1 MNDHGNRKN
10 DDVADEKWNDALRD
24 LARDYNQPPMIV
36 PREAMW
42 AAIVAGQ
49 RRGRPRILQI
59 SRRFAPLAAAAVIV
73 LAVGIGIGRVT
84 VSRSTGTSTAT
95 NSTRS
100 TSSTNLTNSATPTAV
115 PEAYAIATTQQLLEV
130 QALLTAFDANTR
142 QATGSA
148 TGTKADAK
156 ADAHLASWARDLLS
170 NTRLLLDS
178 PAGADPH
185 RRQLLEDLELVLVQI
200 AALSPDAA
208 ASDRAAIAHTLDDA
222 QVLPRIKAAIPTNQ
236 NQVGL

>member
-1 MNDHGNRKN
+1 MNDHGNREN
-10 DDVADEKWNDALRD
+10 DDVAEEKWTETLRD

-59 SRRFAPLAAAAVIV
+59 ARRFAPLAAAAVIV

-84 VSRSTGTSTAT
+84 VSRSARTPNTTNTAA
-95 NSTRS
+95 NSTS
-100 TSSTNLTNSATPTAV
+100 SATPTAV

-130 QALLTAFDANTR
+130 QALLTAFDANNR

-148 TGTKADAK
+148 AGAKADAK
-156 ADAHLASWARDLLS
+156 ADAHLALWARDLLS

>member
-1 MNDHGNRKN
+1 
-10 DDVADEKWNDALRD
+10 
-24 LARDYNQPPMIV
+24 MIV

-95 NSTRS
+95 NS

>member
-1 MNDHGNRKN
+1 MNDHGN
-10 DDVADEKWNDALRD
+10 DDVNDEKWNEALRD

-42 AAIVAGQ
+42 SAIVAGQ
-49 RRGRPRILQI
+49 GRSRSRMLMF
-59 SRRFAPLAAAAVIV
+59 SRRFAPLAAAAVLV

-84 VSRSTGTSTAT
+84 VPQKPRTAT
-95 NSTRS
+95 
-100 TSSTNLTNSATPTAV
+100 LKPPAV
-115 PEAYAIATTQQLLEV
+115 PEAYAIATTQQLV
-130 QALLTAFDANTR
+130 QAQALLTQFNANAR
-142 QATGSA
+142 GAN
-148 TGTKADAK
+148 D
-156 ADAHLASWARDLLS
+156 DAHLAAWARDLLS

-185 RRQLLEDLELVLVQI
+185 RKLLLEDLELVLVQI

-222 QVLPRIKAAIPTNQ
+222 HVLMRIKADIPTNQ
-236 NQVGL
+236 VGL

>member
-1 MNDHGNRKN
+1 MND
-10 DDVADEKWNDALRD
+10 DIAEEKWNEALRD

-36 PREAMW
+36 PRDAMY

-49 RRGRPRILQI
+49 RRRRSRVI
-59 SRRFAPLAAAAVIV
+59 SIRRFASLAAAAVVV

-84 VSRSTGTSTAT
+84 VPGKVRSSGVPA
-95 NSTRS
+95 
-100 TSSTNLTNSATPTAV
+100 PAV
-115 PEAYAIATTQQLLEV
+115 PDAYAIATTQQLV
-130 QALLTAFDANTR
+130 QAQALLTAFNADNART
-142 QATGSA
+142 
-148 TGTKADAK
+148 DAK
-156 ADAHLASWARDLLS
+156 ADAHLAAWARDLLS

-185 RRQLLEDLELVLVQI
+185 RQQLLQDLELVLVQI

-208 ASDRAAIAHTLDDA
+208 TTDRDAIAQTLKDA

-236 NQVGL
+236 VGL

>member
-1 MNDHGNRKN
+1 MKDHGNDEVN
-10 DDVADEKWNDALRD
+10 EVNDEKWNEALRD

-49 RRGRPRILQI
+49 GRSRSRILMF
-59 SRRFAPLAAAAVIV
+59 SRRVAPLAAAAVLL

-84 VSRSTGTSTAT
+84 VPRTTGTGPLKPPTA
-95 NSTRS
+95 
-100 TSSTNLTNSATPTAV
+100 AV
-115 PEAYAIATTQQLLEV
+115 PEAYAIATTQQLV
-130 QALLTAFDANTR
+130 QAQALLTQFNASTR
-142 QATGSA
+142 
-148 TGTKADAK
+148 GTKE
-156 ADAHLASWARDLLS
+156 DAHLAAWARDLLS

-185 RRQLLEDLELVLVQI
+185 RKQLLEDLELVLVQI

-208 ASDRAAIAHTLDDA
+208 ASDRSAIAHTLDDA

-236 NQVGL
+236 VGL

>member
-1 MNDHGNRKN
+1 MKDHGN
-10 DDVADEKWNDALRD
+10 DDVNETNDEKWNEALRD

-49 RRGRPRILQI
+49 GRSRSRMLMF
-59 SRRFAPLAAAAVIV
+59 SRRFAPLAAAAVLV

-84 VSRSTGTSTAT
+84 VPRPQPPVIGILKPATS
-95 NSTRS
+95 
-100 TSSTNLTNSATPTAV
+100 AV
-115 PEAYAIATTQQLLEV
+115 PEAYAIATTQQLV
-130 QALLTAFDANTR
+130 QAQALLTQFNASTR
-142 QATGSA
+142 GATE
-148 TGTKADAK
+148 DE
-156 ADAHLASWARDLLS
+156 HLAAWARDLLS

-185 RRQLLEDLELVLVQI
+185 RKELLEDLELVLVQI

-236 NQVGL
+236 VGL

>member
-1 MNDHGNRKN
+1 MSDEIS
-10 DDVADEKWNDALRD
+10 DEKWNEALRD

-42 AAIVAGQ
+42 SAIVAGQ
-49 RRGRPRILQI
+49 QRRRPRLLML

-73 LAVGIGIGRVT
+73 LAVGIGIGRLTVPPTT
-84 VSRSTGTSTAT
+84 VSQ
-95 NSTRS
+95 
-100 TSSTNLTNSATPTAV
+100 PTAVSQANPLAPPV
-115 PEAYAIATTQQLLEV
+115 PEAYAIATTQQLV
-130 QALLTAFDANTR
+130 QAQALLTAFNASDR
-142 QATGSA
+142 
-148 TGTKADAK
+148 DAK

-178 PAGADPH
+178 PAGADP
-185 RRQLLEDLELVLVQI
+185 RRKQLLEDLELVLVQI

-208 ASDRAAIAHTLDDA
+208 TTDRAAIAQTLNDA

-236 NQVGL
+236 VGL